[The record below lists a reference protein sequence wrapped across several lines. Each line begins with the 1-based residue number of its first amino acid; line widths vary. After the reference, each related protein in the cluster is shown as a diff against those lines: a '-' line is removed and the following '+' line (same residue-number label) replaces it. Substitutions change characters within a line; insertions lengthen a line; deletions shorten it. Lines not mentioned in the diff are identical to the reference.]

1 MRVEQLMSV
10 PPATVAPGDS
20 LHIADGIMSMGVV
33 RHLPVVKDGE
43 LVGLVSQS
51 DVLRSPA
58 LLAPLFGMT
67 VDSKAALRALR
78 VEDAKSSPVFTIGPD
93 ASIQDAAARLLD
105 HRVGCL
111 PVLEEGRL
119 VGIVTTSDLLRAVAH
134 SAPALQP
141 AQLEG

>member
-78 VEDAKSSPVFTIGPD
+78 VEDAMSSPVFTIGPD

>member
-1 MRVEQLMSV
+1 MRVKHLMSV

-51 DVLRSPA
+51 DILRSPA
-58 LLAPLFGMT
+58 LLAPLFGLT
-67 VDSKAALRALR
+67 VDSNAALRALR
-78 VEDAKSSPVFTIGPD
+78 VEDAMSTPVLTIGPH

-111 PVLEEGRL
+111 PVLEDGKL

-134 SAPALQP
+134 STPAPKP
-141 AQLEG
+141 VQLGA

>member
-78 VEDAKSSPVFTIGPD
+78 VEDAMSSPVFTIGPD

-134 SAPALQP
+134 SAPALPP